1 MTRRARTRGGGRE
14 VDIAIDSLGGRGD
27 GVGRLDARPVFVPFV
42 LPGERVRVRI
52 TGERDGAWRGEMVEV
67 LEAAPERVAAP
78 CPYFGQCGGCSL
90 QHLADAAYRDWQRG
104 QVLQALQR
112 RGLGDVPVAPL
123 VSVPPGTRRRAV
135 LAAVQSG
142 GGVRLGFHEARS
154 HAVVDVTQCLIL
166 HPGLMML
173 LAPLRA
179 ALQTLLNAGE
189 RATVTLTLS
198 DNGPDVLVS
207 TPRAPALAARESLAA
222 FAEQQDLAR
231 VSWHPA
237 GGASELKPEPIA
249 ERRRPVVRF
258 SNVPVAVPPGA
269 FLQPTAEGEAILVQA
284 ILERLPE
291 AAARVADL
299 YAGCGPFTF
308 ALAERARVY
317 AAEGDAAAL
326 GALDAATR
334 QAGLA
339 GRIEAA
345 CRDLA
350 RRPLTA
356 DELARFDCVV
366 FDPPRAGARTQAE
379 QLAASR
385 VPAAIAVS
393 CNPQTFARDARIL
406 VDGGFDLVEVAPLDQ
421 FPWSAHLE
429 LVALFRR

>member
-14 VDIAIDSLGGRGD
+14 IDIAIDSLGGRGD
-27 GVGRLDARPVFVPFV
+27 GVGHFGARQVFVPFV
-42 LPGERVRVRI
+42 LPGEHVRVRI
-52 TGERDGAWRGEMVEV
+52 TGERGDAWRGEAVEV

-78 CPYFGQCGGCSL
+78 CPHFGHCGGCSL
-90 QHLADAAYRDWQRG
+90 QHLADAAYRDWQRDR
-104 QVLQALQR
+104 VLQALQR

-123 VSVPPGTRRRAV
+123 VSIPPGTRRRAI
-135 LAAVQSG
+135 LAAVKNG

-166 HPGLMML
+166 HPRLMML

-179 ALQTLLNAGE
+179 ALETLLNKGE
-189 RATVTLTLS
+189 RAAVTLTLS
-198 DNGPDVLVS
+198 DSGMDVLVC
-207 TPRAPALAARESLAA
+207 TPRVLALAARESLAA

-237 GGASELKPEPIA
+237 GVVPELKPEPIA

-258 SNVPVAVPPGA
+258 SGVPVAVPPGA
-269 FLQPTAEGEAILVQA
+269 FLQPTAEGEAALVEA
-284 ILERLPE
+284 VLERLPE

-299 YAGCGPFTF
+299 YAGCGPFSF
-308 ALAERARVY
+308 ALAGRAQVY

-326 GALDAATR
+326 DALETAVR
-334 QAGLA
+334 QSGLA

-366 FDPPRAGARTQAE
+366 FDPPRVGARPQAE

-385 VPAAIAVS
+385 VPAAVAVS
-393 CNPQTFARDARIL
+393 CNPRTFARDARIL